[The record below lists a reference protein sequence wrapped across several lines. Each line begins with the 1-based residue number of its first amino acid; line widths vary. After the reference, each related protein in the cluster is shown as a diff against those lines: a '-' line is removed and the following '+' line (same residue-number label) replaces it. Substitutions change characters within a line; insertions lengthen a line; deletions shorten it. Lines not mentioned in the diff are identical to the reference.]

1 MAQEKVS
8 DKQYELL
15 LQLYTE
21 QGKKVT
27 PEVMLWLSNMPA
39 TEVPMYIEKW
49 IEKNRKR
56 KATRKSW
63 RSTKGN

>member
-39 TEVPMYIEKW
+39 TEAPMYIEKW